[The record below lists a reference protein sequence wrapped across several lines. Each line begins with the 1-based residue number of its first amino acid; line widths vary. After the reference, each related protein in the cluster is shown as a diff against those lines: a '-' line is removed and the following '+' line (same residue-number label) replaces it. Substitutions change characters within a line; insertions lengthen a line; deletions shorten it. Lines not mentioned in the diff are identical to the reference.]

1 MRKWEKGK
9 AHRAW
14 RRALEWETDDGIL
27 KWAIGKLRRGK
38 VGRRQSA
45 WSMVLAQK
53 IDDGFLK
60 LEVRFA
66 VVR

>member
-1 MRKWEKGK
+1 M
-9 AHRAW
+9 
-14 RRALEWETDDGIL
+14 EWETDDGIL